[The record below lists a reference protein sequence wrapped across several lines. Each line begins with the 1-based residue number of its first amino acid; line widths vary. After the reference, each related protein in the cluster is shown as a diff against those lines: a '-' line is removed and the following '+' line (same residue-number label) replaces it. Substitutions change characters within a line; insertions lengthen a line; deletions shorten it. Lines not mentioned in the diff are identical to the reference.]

1 MRIAITGAGWYG
13 CSLALGLKERGHEV
27 TLYEQSD
34 HIFHGASGA
43 NPARLHQG
51 QHYPRSRLTRAFC
64 QEHQAAFLARYGH
77 LTRSVPIN
85 IYAVAADES
94 LVDFGTYCQV
104 LRGEVEYITIHD
116 PGEFGLTKVEGAIL
130 TGERHIVIRRAREHF
145 ESALRENLICGYR
158 PIGTSSRVLGVT
170 SAYSADW
177 TIDCT
182 FCAQDG
188 ENIERYEPCV
198 TGILESLERKS
209 NKAVTIMDGPFPSIY
224 PWDEEQNLN
233 SLTSA
238 KFTPLARCSTYAEAK
253 AVLDTAKRDEITARA
268 NAMLE
273 QASNYWPS
281 VRDLYKL
288 VDCRLA
294 IRAMP
299 KSAADARLVD
309 IIKTG
314 ERSLRVRAGKIDAV
328 IHAEQQVC
336 SMIGA

>member
-34 HIFHGASGA
+34 HIFSGASGA

-51 QHYPRSRLTRAFC
+51 PHYPRSRLTRAFC
-64 QEHQAAFLARYGH
+64 QEHQSAFLSRYGH

-85 IYAVAADES
+85 IYAVAVDES

-116 PGEFGLTKVEGAIL
+116 PGEFGLAKVEGAIL

-145 ESALRENLICGYR
+145 ESALKDNLRFGSGLRSISNYK
-158 PIGTSSRVLGVT
+158 LGIKRT
-170 SAYSADW
+170 AFDW
-177 TIDCT
+177 HIDCT

-198 TGILESLERKS
+198 TGILEGQSD
-209 NKAVTIMDGPFPSIY
+209 KAVTIMDGPFPSVY

-238 KFTPLARCSTYAEAK
+238 KFTPLARCKTYAEAK

-273 QASNYWPS
+273 QASNY
-281 VRDLYKL
+281 
-288 VDCRLA
+288 
-294 IRAMP
+294 
-299 KSAADARLVD
+299 
-309 IIKTG
+309 
-314 ERSLRVRAGKIDAV
+314 
-328 IHAEQQVC
+328 
-336 SMIGA
+336 